1 MLFQGL
7 PLIFKDEVIFGD
19 EAQLMQS
26 SAQVFLFVEQ
36 DYYRHFYFNFN
47 AI

>member
-7 PLIFKDEVIFGD
+7 PWIFIDEVIFGD
-19 EAQLMQS
+19 EVQLMQF
-26 SAQVFLFVEQ
+26 SAQVPLFVEQ